1 MSLSGRTV
9 HTDLSELGCVSRFKG
24 ATSLCFLDLFLLFR
38 MVQTSFF
45 LHVAYV
51 INDNLRFVLVFE
63 GYPSV
68 VIDVDYNDVVFYGM
82 DEYF

>member
-1 MSLSGRTV
+1 MI
-9 HTDLSELGCVSRFKG
+9 
-24 ATSLCFLDLFLLFR
+24 
-38 MVQTSFF
+38 F

-51 INDNLRFVLVFE
+51 IVDAFRFASLFE

-68 VIDVDYNDVVFYGM
+68 VIDVDYNDVVLYGM

>member
-1 MSLSGRTV
+1 M
-9 HTDLSELGCVSRFKG
+9 
-24 ATSLCFLDLFLLFR
+24 
-38 MVQTSFF
+38 
-45 LHVAYV
+45 AYV
-51 INDNLRFVLVFE
+51 IIDNLRFALVFE